1 MKPMCLMMR
10 LFSKA
15 AACPVTEVVTGPGV
29 EAGDPLPLPL
39 GLLGFRSPWAF
50 ALSQA
55 QRFCVPCDL
64 GYTTSLLWDG
74 FLRCRMGVQKLSSQ
88 AVGKNYK
95 SDIRCKPSSIEHS
108 RVS

>member
-39 GLLGFRSPWAF
+39 GLLGFRSHGLLLSPKPRDSAF
-50 ALSQA
+50 H
-55 QRFCVPCDL
+55 VTL
-64 GYTTSLLWDG
+64 GIQL
-74 FLRCRMGVQKLSSQ
+74 
-88 AVGKNYK
+88 
-95 SDIRCKPSSIEHS
+95 PSSGM
-108 RVS
+108 VS